1 MPRASA
7 ASEARELASTSRAQR
22 TAERTTILT
31 LLFSAQLGLEIQ
43 VEGEEH
49 DSVDDAKAAMELY
62 KFDREAWEGML
73 ALKTKNQRKKKALT
87 HG

>member
-1 MPRASA
+1 
-7 ASEARELASTSRAQR
+7 
-22 TAERTTILT
+22 
-31 LLFSAQLGLEIQ
+31 LGLEIQ